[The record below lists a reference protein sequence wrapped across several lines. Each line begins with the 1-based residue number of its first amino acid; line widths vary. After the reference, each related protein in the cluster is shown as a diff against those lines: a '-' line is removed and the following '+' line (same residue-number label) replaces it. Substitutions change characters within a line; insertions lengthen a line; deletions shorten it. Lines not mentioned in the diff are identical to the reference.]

1 MQKHGWIRIFIL
13 CAAIFSIAAGVCL
26 FNAELLRRPLFQK
39 ETSIMTAMSAKYEK
53 DGNLYI
59 IDSGAFRLLCMTL
72 DGKINYSISINKME
86 EYTKMYDCA
95 VDEMGNL
102 YVYMMETEYDA
113 FLTKRDIIRQYSS
126 QGKMLKDILVID
138 YTGQDQRPHAFPQFG
153 SLRVNEG
160 TLTFSQVHEESVT
173 LYSYDIFLDRLR
185 SSVFYHPSDIVGR
198 YAVGQLCS
206 KDFENFIYT
215 TRMGDIYEV
224 KAGGEPVLRASF
236 DFRPAVYGGTG
247 GIIPWYPGYGTGEG
261 DIIFFDMASGMV
273 FRIGADGAVE
283 KALPDMFFDE
293 LREYG
298 EYPLFTGFG
307 FSGGCFSGVFGQTVW
322 FYNGKEFT
330 SYAGSASGI
339 LLPSRER
346 AAIIAV
352 QTLFALGLITLLL
365 GLYIFFFRFL
375 DRFISLFLK
384 QAAIIIPITII
395 AFFTSYTV
403 TFNAMTERLNREIF
417 KSLHFAVS
425 MASELISG
433 DDVASLRSIKDMR
446 TAEYK
451 KLTAAVKNI
460 INDNKDEWNK
470 LYYAA
475 VYVGENFEY
484 HLIPS
489 NDETNMFR
497 PAPFL
502 DEDSEVYQ
510 SLHAG
515 EIYSGIIDY
524 IDGRWAYSDTGIR
537 DSAGKLIGYLEIG
550 FDMTSYQISSSQL
563 GERIS
568 LIAACIC
575 LIILLVLVGIMSLI
589 ISQLRM
595 TAKVLKAIGGGDYK
609 ARVSYRARD
618 ELGRVGSGLNSMAEE
633 LQKQFEYITA
643 LNESSIRFVPV
654 QFMEHLGVMDITKM
668 KLGDYV
674 RRNLTVL
681 FFDIR
686 FFSINSEMMS
696 AHENFLFINKV
707 LGIAGPVFRR
717 YNGFVDKYLG
727 DAAMVLFDDAYSA
740 VQAGI
745 ELYRRLVLDKQTRV
759 EIGGDRINIGVGIHS
774 GSVMMGIVGENERLS
789 STVISKNVNL
799 ASRLESLTK
808 QTRSG
813 MLISRDTVNQIIG
826 HDNEF
831 QYRFL
836 GMIQAAGTNEVI
848 GVFDVLDA
856 LPAEVRKR
864 RFSTKRVFESG
875 IRKYHTKDYRAA
887 YMRFEA
893 VVKADQDDVCAANY
907 LAEARR
913 HMDNPALPSVFMF
926 DKK

>member
-1 MQKHGWIRIFIL
+1 MKKPGWIRIFAL
-13 CAAIFSIAAGVCL
+13 CAVVFSIAAGVCL
-26 FNAELLRRPLFQK
+26 LNIEFLRRPLFQK

-59 IDSGAFRLLCMTL
+59 IDNGAFRLLCMTL
-72 DGKINYSISINKME
+72 DGKINYSISINKMK

-95 VDEMGNL
+95 VDEAGNL

-113 FLTKRDIIRQYSS
+113 FLTRRDIIRKYNS
-126 QGKMLKDILVID
+126 QGKMLNDILVID
-138 YTGQDQRPHAFPQFG
+138 YTGQEQRPHAFPQFG

-160 TLTFSQVHEESVT
+160 TLTFSQIHEESVT

-185 SSVFYHPSDIVGR
+185 SSVFYHPADADR
-198 YAVGQLCS
+198 YTVGQLCV

-224 KAGGEPVLRASF
+224 KAGGAPILRASF
-236 DFRPAVYGGTG
+236 DFKPAVYGGMG
-247 GIIPWYPGYGTGEG
+247 GIIPWYLGYGAGEG
-261 DIIFFDMASGMV
+261 DIIFFDMVSGTV
-273 FRIGADGAVE
+273 LRTGADSAVE

-293 LREYG
+293 LRERG
-298 EYPLFTGFG
+298 EYPLLTGFG
-307 FSGGCFSGVFGQTVW
+307 FSGDCFSGVFGETVW
-322 FYNGKEFT
+322 FYDGKEFT
-330 SYAGSASGI
+330 SYAGIS
-339 LLPSRER
+339 LPLQER
-346 AAIIAV
+346 IMVAAV
-352 QTLFALGLITLLL
+352 QTLFMLGLIVLPL
-365 GLYIFFFRFL
+365 GVYIFFFRLL

-403 TFNAMTERLNREIF
+403 TFNVMTERLNNEIF
-417 KSLHFAVS
+417 KSLNFAVS

-433 DDVASLRSIKDMR
+433 DDVASFKSIKDVR

-451 KLTAAVKNI
+451 KLTAAMKNI

-475 VYVGENFEY
+475 VYIGENFEY
-484 HLIPS
+484 HLIMS

-497 PAPFL
+497 PATFL
-502 DEDSEVYQ
+502 DENNEVYQ
-510 SLHAG
+510 TLHG
-515 EIYSGIIDY
+515 RKIYSGIIDF
-524 IDGRWAYSDTGIR
+524 IDGRWAYSDAGIR

-550 FDMTSYQISSSQL
+550 FDMTSYQISSRQL
-563 GERIS
+563 GERIA
-568 LIAACIC
+568 LIAAFIC
-575 LIILLVLVGIMSLI
+575 LAILLVLVGIMSLI
-589 ISQLRM
+589 IRHLRM
-595 TAKVLKAIGGGDYK
+595 TAQVLKAIGSGDYK
-609 ARVSYRARD
+609 ARVNYRARD

-707 LGIAGPVFRR
+707 LGIAGPVFRGHH
-717 YNGFVDKYLG
+717 GFVDKYLG
-727 DAAMVLFDDAYSA
+727 DSAMVLFDDAYSA
-740 VQAGI
+740 VQAGV
-745 ELYRRLVLDKQTRV
+745 ELYRRLILDKQTRV
-759 EIGGDRINIGVGIHS
+759 EIGGDSINIGIGIHS

-813 MLISRDTVNQIIG
+813 MLISRDTVNQIVG
-826 HDNEF
+826 HDDEF

-836 GMIQAAGTNEVI
+836 GMIQAAGVNEVL

-856 LPAEVRKR
+856 LPEGVRKR
-864 RFSTKRVFESG
+864 RIGTKRVFESG
-875 IRKYHTKDYRAA
+875 IRKYHTKNYHAA

-893 VVKADQDDVCAANY
+893 VVKADPDDVCAENC

-913 HMDNPALPSVFMF
+913 HMDNPELPSVFVF